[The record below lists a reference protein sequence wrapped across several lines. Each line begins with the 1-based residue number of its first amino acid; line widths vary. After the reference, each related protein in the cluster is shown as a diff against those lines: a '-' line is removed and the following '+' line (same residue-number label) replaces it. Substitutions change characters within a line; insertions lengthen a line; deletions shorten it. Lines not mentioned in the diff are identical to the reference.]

1 MSEINHLP
9 VSKGIIA
16 SGSPSV
22 EALPNL
28 KYVKLDMSLSGGS
41 LVDNAL
47 DAVPSLEV
55 VKFGSNIGGADGEG
69 FLSNAPSL
77 TDIYINS
84 NTFQVQYP
92 IGSTDISNSY
102 TVHVNSNLDQST
114 ISSSFPNGTIVA
126 DIN

>member
-1 MSEINHLP
+1 M
-9 VSKGIIA
+9 A
-16 SGSPSV
+16 
-22 EALPNL
+22 
-28 KYVKLDMSLSGGS
+28 LSGGS

-47 DAVPSLEV
+47 DVVPNLEV
-55 VKFGSNIGGADGEG
+55 VKLGSNIGGADGEN

-84 NTFQVQYP
+84 DTFTVQNP
-92 IGSTDISNSY
+92 IGSTSISNSY